1 MTQQLFLVSIDTEA
15 PAGNDAVNNMI
26 YCKTD
31 AGEYGINHIMDMLDC
46 YDIKGLFFVDI
57 AEAWH
62 YGEEKIKKVLLDINN
77 RKHDIGVHIH
87 PDHMADPDRMFL
99 WQYSFDEQYE
109 IIKKCTEFYERVLG
123 RKPLSFRAGRYGA
136 DNNTIRILS
145 KLGYKYDMSMYYGM
159 KKRCKMDGKYET
171 INKVKLL
178 PGGVYEIPVTVFKS
192 FDFLGY
198 KRFDKLDESMPYG
211 EFVGVVNEMLT
222 TKSVSIASFFMHS
235 FSFVNWRKN
244 PDDPDFNSRNHN
256 RIDSMFR
263 YILEC
268 NLGCFISEGELEKIK
283 TENIQEKHDV
293 MQLFSPKY
301 ALLRAYKIM
310 REKLIRNI

>member
-31 AGEYGINHIMDMLDC
+31 SGEYGINHIMDMLDS

-62 YGEEKIKKVLLDINN
+62 YGEEKIKKVLFDIDN
-77 RKHDIGVHIH
+77 RNHDIGVHIH
-87 PDHMADPDRMFL
+87 PDHMTDPDRRFL

-109 IIKKCTEFYERVLG
+109 IIKKCTEFYESVLG

-136 DNNTIRILS
+136 DNNTIKILS
-145 KLGYKYDMSMYYGM
+145 MLGYKYDMSMYYGM
-159 KKRCKMDGKYET
+159 KKRCKIDGEFET
-171 INKVKLL
+171 INNVKLL

-192 FDFLGY
+192 FDFIGY

-211 EFVGVVNEMLT
+211 EFVGVVKEMLT
-222 TKSVSIASFFMHS
+222 SRSVSVGSFFMHS
-235 FSFVNWRKN
+235 FSFVDWRKN
-244 PDDPDFNSRNHN
+244 PNKPVYRETNDKRIKQYNSTN
-256 RIDSMFR
+256 
-263 YILEC
+263 
-268 NLGCFISEGELEKIK
+268 K
-283 TENIQEKHDV
+283 
-293 MQLFSPKY
+293 LFYSKD
-301 ALLRAYKIM
+301 
-310 REKLIRNI
+310 